1 MRSAGCLTAVWRIEF
16 AGTNTT
22 FECAGPGFGEIMTA
36 QNEIRPPETVLST
49 DAVRAIGPGGSSETI
64 GEWEPETGDDRMTQ
78 AYRQSLRIALDRW
91 ETDGGT
97 ARDFAAR
104 VSVAR

>member
-1 MRSAGCLTAVWRIEF
+1 MRSAGSLMAGWHIDF

-36 QNEIRPPETVLST
+36 QNEIRPPDTVHST
-49 DAVRAIGPGGSSETI
+49 DAVRAMGSGGSSETI

-78 AYRQSLRIALDRW
+78 AYRQSLRMALDRW
-91 ETDGGT
+91 ETDGGP

-104 VSVAR
+104 VSVAP